1 MYNLRKTSS
10 SKIYGI
16 NRVMLGIMFMMTG
29 FMKLALP
36 DYGHAWSIQLHEAG
50 FPFYELIYWGVP
62 IVEFIIG
69 TIILL
74 GYYARIGALLVI
86 PIMVVAVYVHLTV
99 TDPGAFPSQPQMPIM
114 PVIALMMAGLL
125 WVRGSGSWSFD
136 IQTQLRKV

>member
-50 FPFYELIYWGVP
+50 FPFYELISGVFHNG
-62 IVEFIIG
+62 IHHWHH
-69 TIILL
+69 
-74 GYYARIGALLVI
+74 
-86 PIMVVAVYVHLTV
+86 HLT
-99 TDPGAFPSQPQMPIM
+99 
-114 PVIALMMAGLL
+114 GLL
-125 WVRGSGSWSFD
+125 CPDRCPVGDPHHAGGRVCPPDSN
-136 IQTQLRKV
+136 